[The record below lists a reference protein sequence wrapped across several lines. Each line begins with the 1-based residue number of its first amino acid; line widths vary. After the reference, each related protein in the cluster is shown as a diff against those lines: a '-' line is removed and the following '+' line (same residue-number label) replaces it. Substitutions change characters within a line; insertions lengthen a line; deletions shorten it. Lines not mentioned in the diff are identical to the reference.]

1 MAGEGIV
8 WADELTVGFEALL
21 RVGGEVG
28 EGLVWVAV
36 SVAAEGRGLT
46 FGFRGEVTQPLS

>member
-36 SVAAEGRGLT
+36 SVAVGRGLT
-46 FGFRGEVTQPLS
+46 FGFRGEVTQP